1 MLVHLAT
8 RQRIR
13 ERVPVTEIIVIPPG
27 IVIPPEVE
35 PANLDTPS
43 SVDAP
48 QHETPPGYVAD
59 RRRPGRLAFVNPALV
74 PLLRQP
80 ADVGPGDETRDDA
93 GISDEQ
99 ADRAPARGIMIGIA
113 LSTTVWLVGI
123 AAFLVL

>member
-1 MLVHLAT
+1 MLVYLAT

-13 ERVPVTEIIVIPPG
+13 EMVPVTEIIVIPP
-27 IVIPPEVE
+27 EVE
-35 PANLDTPS
+35 PATLDTPS

-93 GISDEQ
+93 GVSDEQ